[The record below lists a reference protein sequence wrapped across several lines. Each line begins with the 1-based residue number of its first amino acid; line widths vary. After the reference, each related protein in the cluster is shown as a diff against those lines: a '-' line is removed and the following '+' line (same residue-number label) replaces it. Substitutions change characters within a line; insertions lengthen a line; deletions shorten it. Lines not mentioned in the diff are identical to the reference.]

1 MGVRALTE
9 NRIAL
14 TAVSSHLRVIAMAAI
29 ASAALGLAQS
39 SVAQPYPNKPVRIVS
54 GFAPGGGIDIMA
66 RVLSPKLVEALG
78 QQIIIE
84 TRPGGGTN
92 IAMEYVVKSPPDGYT
107 LLMNTPPVAI
117 NMSLYKNLPFDTTR
131 DLAAISIFSQAPN
144 LLVVHPSVPV
154 RSVKELI
161 ALARAKP
168 GALNFSSGGNGTT
181 QHLSGELF
189 KLRTGTSMMHVPYK
203 GTLPS
208 LTALLGGEVDLN
220 FANIPSVIEF
230 TKGGRLRTLAS
241 TTASRTA
248 LFPELPTMREAG
260 LDMVVVVW
268 YSLLAPAATPRVI
281 IDKLADAAVKAA
293 QSPDIKQRLTSMGAE
308 PVGSMPDEAAKFLR
322 DEVALWATVVKAS
335 GAHAD

>member
-14 TAVSSHLRVIAMAAI
+14 TTVSSDLRVIAMTAI
-29 ASAALGLAQS
+29 ASAALGLAQL

-84 TRPGGGTN
+84 SRPGGGTN
-92 IAMEYVVKSPPDGYT
+92 IAMEYVVKSQPDGYT

-189 KLRTGTSMMHVPYK
+189 KLRTRTSMMHVPYK

-248 LFPELPTMREAG
+248 LFPEVPTMSEAG

-293 QSPDIKQRLTSMGAE
+293 QSPDIKQRLMSMGAE

>member
-1 MGVRALTE
+1 MGPLKVLLSPRAVVVA
-9 NRIAL
+9 AL
-14 TAVSSHLRVIAMAAI
+14 ALS
-29 ASAALGLAQS
+29 ALGLSQEIAAQS
-39 SVAQPYPNKPVRIVS
+39 YPNKPIRIVS

-78 QQIIIE
+78 QQVLIE
-84 TRPGGGTN
+84 SRPGGGTN
-92 IAMEYVVKSPPDGYT
+92 IAMDYVVKSPPDGYT

-117 NMSLYKNLPFDTTR
+117 NMSLYKNLPFDTRR
-131 DLAAISIFSQAPN
+131 DLAAISVFSQAPN
-144 LLVVHPSVPV
+144 LFVVHPSVPA

-168 GALNFSSGGNGTT
+168 GMLNFSSGGNGTT

-189 KLRTGTSMMHVPYK
+189 KLRTGTNMVHVPYK

-208 LTALLGGEVDLN
+208 LTALLGGHVEVN

-241 TTASRTA
+241 TTAVRTA
-248 LFPELPTMREAG
+248 LFPEVPTMREAG
-260 LDMVVVVW
+260 VDMVVNVW
-268 YSLLAPAATPRVI
+268 YSLLAPAATPREIVV
-281 IDKLADAAVKAA
+281 KLAEVTVKAA
-293 QSPDIKQRLTSMGAE
+293 QSPEVKQRLTDMGAE
-308 PVGSMPDEAAKFLR
+308 PVGHMPDEAAKFLR
-322 DEVALWATVVKAS
+322 DEIALWATVVKAS